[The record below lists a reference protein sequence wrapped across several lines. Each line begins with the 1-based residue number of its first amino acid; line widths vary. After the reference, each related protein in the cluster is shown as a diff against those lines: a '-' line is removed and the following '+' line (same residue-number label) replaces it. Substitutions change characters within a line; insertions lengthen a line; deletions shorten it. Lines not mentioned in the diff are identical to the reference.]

1 MSDATGAVVGLI
13 ALKASGVL
21 DKWIK
26 PSQASNGNGMKPK
39 DQVDLSYYDIGD
51 RCSSASD
58 GKLLRPNQR
67 CIHGIVQ
74 PKL

>member
-21 DKWIK
+21 DKWMSK
-26 PSQASNGNGMKPK
+26 NGSSNGKPKPK

-58 GKLLRPNQR
+58 GKLLRPNHR